1 MPLAAIF
8 VAASLSV
15 AHLSLTPVADDHT
28 AADLAAPM
36 GLWAPARPVCGRQ
49 FDPQFV
55 RFVPPAP
62 ASGRNPLLRLI
73 AGPGEAVRLHDLPG
87 SCKRMLTRDDKLP

>member
-1 MPLAAIF
+1 MPFAATLAA
-8 VAASLSV
+8 AT
-15 AHLSLTPVADDHT
+15 LSLTPVFADSAVDNHP
-28 AADLAAPM
+28 AAPTS
-36 GLWAPARPVCGRQ
+36 LWAPARPVCGRQ

-73 AGPGEAVRLHDLPG
+73 AGPGDPVRLHDLPG
-87 SCKRMLTRDDKLP
+87 SCKRMLTRNDTTP